1 MADNISLPDDPD
13 AFPVVGCE
21 GVPTRLDT
29 NPEEEIKGKLFLR
42 DCEGLDKEQD
52 RKRDQFINNC
62 EIPDPP
68 VGKLYTKDYPAE
80 SFPGAPPIE
89 VPKNLITTLLFGDS
103 KQNHIPRDFIQYP
116 VYCHPRSKFLMKESD
131 GTFSEVDLVG
141 NRVSYDPDDTNKRI
155 PNNKVKKAPYL
166 TSSVKNPND
175 GGSGGGGGDTTVGH
189 IYNAEWSPVHDCWVI
204 TGGDCEDSNYA
215 YTPYIVVRV
224 SGHFTELNKQDGPD
238 LSGVIELGNEETPTT
253 FDVNLLGIYDIAGS
267 DATSKNLFA
276 TEPIFTLGGGGDS
289 IVYTNIRL
297 NPGTAG
303 IALYRFIFYYCNGA
317 ERDIYIVAFKC
328 VEANQAPT
336 YEPKVSTIKLKEGE
350 EYDEIIGKITD
361 LDNDTVSLK
370 NIKIDGDN
378 ILSTVELTVDESGNV
393 HLKMEAENPG
403 TVKIS
408 FTPDDNHNGIST
420 YGFYEEQHIYVY
432 VGSTNLAPVV
442 TITQPRIDVKPKQR
456 IRNMEVGTVTDSD
469 ATVVGDANFIF
480 EMIRHS
486 VPNKVA
492 EGELTV
498 KNGKILLNA
507 QVLDIGHGE
516 DDVTFRIH
524 DVRQNY
530 KDGMPEPNTIKFVV
544 DSSITYEVVQS
555 ALTLA
560 PNQVIPRAYFGRV
573 TADYDNPAYKIIRL
587 SKDVPD
593 NVISGD
599 LHITP
604 TGVVYGTN
612 ITATDTEGFE
622 TFVGKVIDKYGNE
635 TDQFTITFIVTT
647 E

>member
-1 MADNISLPDDPD
+1 MADNIQLPDDPD
-13 AFPVVGCE
+13 SFPVVGCE

-52 RKRDQFINNC
+52 RKRAQFINNC

-68 VGKLYTKDYPAE
+68 VGKLYAKDYPAE

-155 PNNKVKKAPYL
+155 PNNKVRKAPYL
-166 TSSVKNPND
+166 TSSVKNPNG
-175 GGSGGGGGDTTVGH
+175 GGSGGDNTTVGH

-238 LSGVIELGNEETPTT
+238 LSGVIELGNDETPTT
-253 FDVNLLGIYDIAGS
+253 FDVSLLGIYDIAGS

-276 TEPIFTLGGGGDS
+276 TEPVFTLGGGGDS
-289 IVYTNIRL
+289 IVFTNIRL

-303 IALYRFIFYYCNGA
+303 IALYRFILYYCNGA

-328 VEANQAPT
+328 VESNKAPT
-336 YEPKVSTIKLKEGE
+336 YKDIISTIQLEVGE
-350 EYDEIIGKITD
+350 EFDEIIGKISD
-361 LDNDTVSLK
+361 LDGDEVTLK
-370 NIKIDGDN
+370 NIKIDGSN
-378 ILSTVELTVDESGNV
+378 ILSTMDLSVDENGNV
-393 HLKMEAENPG
+393 HLKTKAENPG

-408 FTPDDNHNGIST
+408 FTPDDGHNGIST
-420 YGFYEEQHIYVY
+420 YGFYEEQHVYVY
-432 VGSTNLAPVV
+432 SGGTNLPPIV
-442 TITQPRIDVKPKQR
+442 TITQPLVEVKPKQR
-456 IRNMEVGTVTDSD
+456 INNLEIGTVTDPD
-469 ATVVGDANFIF
+469 ATIPGDANFSF
-480 EMIRHS
+480 EMIRHGK
-486 VPNKVA
+486 PNEVA
-492 EGELTV
+492 RGALTV
-498 KNGKILLNA
+498 KNGKIILNA
-507 QVLDIGHGE
+507 KVNDIGHGE
-516 DDVTFRIH
+516 EDITFRIH
-524 DVRQNY
+524 DVRQKY
-530 KDGMPEPNTIKFVV
+530 KGGMPEPSTFKIKVE
-544 DSSITYEVVQS
+544 SYIEYEVVRP

-560 PNQVIPRAYFGRV
+560 PGQTVSIAYFGRV
-573 TADYDNPAYKIIRL
+573 TADYENPVYKVILIRR
-587 SKDVPD
+587 DAPY
-593 NVISGD
+593 NVVSGNM
-599 LHITP
+599 HVTP
-604 TGVVYGTN
+604 SGVVYADN
-612 ITATDTEGFE
+612 ITAADTTGEE
-622 TFVGKVIDKYGNE
+622 DYVGKVVDKYGNE
-635 TDQFTITFIVTT
+635 TNEFTIKFTVT
-647 E
+647 EE